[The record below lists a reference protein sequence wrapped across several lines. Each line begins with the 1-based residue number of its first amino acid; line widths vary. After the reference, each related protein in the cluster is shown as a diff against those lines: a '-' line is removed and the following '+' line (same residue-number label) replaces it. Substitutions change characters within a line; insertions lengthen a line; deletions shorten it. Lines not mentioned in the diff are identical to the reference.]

1 MDPLS
6 RPPSALRL
14 WGKRAL
20 KGVVVGAALV
30 SLGLLAFEAALPGPT
45 LEPIIDPMLF
55 NLLYRCEAD
64 TAEEFR
70 DIVAEEWTAPQDENH
85 QPWVDTL
92 PPAQVDTTR

>member
-20 KGVVVGAALV
+20 KGVVAGATLV
-30 SLGLLAFEAALPGPT
+30 SLGLLAFEAARPGPT
-45 LEPIIDPMLF
+45 LEPIIDPILN
-55 NLLYRCEAD
+55 NLVYGCEAE

-70 DIVAEEWTAPQDENH
+70 DIVGRSDSATGRAPSA
-85 QPWVDTL
+85 VGGC
-92 PPAQVDTTR
+92 